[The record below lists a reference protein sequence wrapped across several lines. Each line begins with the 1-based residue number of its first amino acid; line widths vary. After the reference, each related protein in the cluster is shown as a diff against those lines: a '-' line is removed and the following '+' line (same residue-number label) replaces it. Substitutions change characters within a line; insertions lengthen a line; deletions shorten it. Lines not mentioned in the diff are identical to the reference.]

1 MLKKDPDFVWCG
13 SLRSSFRATK
23 LMLLYDGDDD
33 DAIWNLRN
41 IVLVVGCSSILIH
54 VLEFFAFW
62 YLLAAFFIINTTG
75 PKSDDQFWGVL
86 YPAVL
91 VFHTIIQVTFS
102 VLLIVG
108 VLKKRKAYI
117 LPWVITSIIESAI
130 LFKSAILLGL
140 QAAPASAW
148 IIATT
153 LAFFSVQLF
162 YIACV
167 ILYFRRLKKMEREIL
182 PPDDYKCP

>member
-1 MLKKDPDFVWCG
+1 MRRVLHEAAEEDVTDEMTAYTGCPLC
-13 SLRSSFRATK
+13 
-23 LMLLYDGDDD
+23 
-33 DAIWNLRN
+33 NLNN
-41 IVLVVGCSSILIH
+41 IVFFIGIASALIH

-62 YLLAAFFIINTTG
+62 YLLAAFFIITTDL

-86 YPAVL
+86 YPAL
-91 VFHTIIQVTFS
+91 LIFHTIIQVAFS

-117 LPWVITSIIESAI
+117 LPWIITSIIECAV
-130 LFKSAILLGL
+130 LFKSSIFLGL
-140 QAAPASAW
+140 QSVPASAW

-153 LAFFSVQLF
+153 VAFFSVQLF

-167 ILYFRRLKKMEREIL
+167 ILYFRRLKKMEREIQ
-182 PPDDYKCP
+182 PPEVYKC